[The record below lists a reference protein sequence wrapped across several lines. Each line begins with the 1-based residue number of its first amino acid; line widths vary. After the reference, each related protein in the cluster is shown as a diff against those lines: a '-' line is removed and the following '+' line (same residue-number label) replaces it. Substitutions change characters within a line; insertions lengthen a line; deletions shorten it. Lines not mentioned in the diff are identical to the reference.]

1 MFTIRNFE
9 TKTLSWW
16 NGQKAKLDFNP
27 PYQRKGKLWSEKDKS
42 FLIDSI
48 LNGFDLP
55 KIYIA
60 DFTFIESKLNRN
72 KKPYAIIDGKQ
83 RFEAIFDF
91 FEGKLSLDS
100 EFSFYENPDLKL
112 GGLSFQDLKT
122 NYPEI
127 ASIFE
132 NYNLSVISIITNED
146 SKINEL
152 FVRLNKSKALTGAEL
167 RNAMQGIVP
176 ELIRKIS
183 EHDFFKNK
191 VRFSITRGQDSNTAA
206 KLLLIEFRGKFV
218 DTKKVQLDR
227 FVKEALEAESDNF
240 ESSSNKV
247 IQILDEMNS
256 AFLDKDILLRSSG
269 IIPIYYLIFRNYSLK
284 TPIREFLYNFDM
296 QRKNHVQ
303 LTKEGKN
310 DEVDIDFLKF
320 ENFTKSMNDQGSLK
334 GCFEI
339 IVKKMKETVPNIVY
353 K

>member
-16 NGQKAKLDFNP
+16 HNQKEKLDFNP
-27 PYQRKGKLWSEKDKS
+27 PYQRKGKLWSTKDKT

-60 DFTFIESKLNRN
+60 DFTFVESKLNKS

-91 FEGKLSLDS
+91 FEGKIALD
-100 EFSFYENPDLKL
+100 PDFNYYKNKNINI
-112 GGLSFQDLKT
+112 GGMSYQDLKT

-127 ASIFE
+127 ASEFE
-132 NYNLSVISIITNED
+132 NYNLSVISIITDED

-167 RNAMQGIVP
+167 RNAMEGIVP
-176 ELIRKIS
+176 NLIREITEHGFFREKIK
-183 EHDFFKNK
+183 FTTN
-191 VRFSITRGQDSNTAA
+191 RGQDNNTAA
-206 KLLLIEFRGKFV
+206 KLLLTEFRGKLV

-227 FVKEALEAESDNF
+227 FVNEAVDAESDNF
-240 ESSSNKV
+240 ESAALKV
-247 IQILDEMNS
+247 KSILDNMYTS
-256 AFLDKDILLRSSG
+256 FLDKDNLLKSSG
-269 IIPIYYLIFRNYSLK
+269 LIPVYYMLFKEFSNSTTLR
-284 TPIREFLYNFDM
+284 TFLYTFDIE
-296 QRKNHVQ
+296 RKKAIK
-303 LTKEGKN
+303 LSKEGST
-310 DEVDIDFLKF
+310 VDVDYLKF

-334 GCFEI
+334 GCYDILE
-339 IVKKMKETVPNIVY
+339 KKLKENLNSNR
-353 K
+353 